1 MSPGV
6 SSGASADTADKA
18 PADSAAPSATEV
30 EARVQAQKEAMSRMS
45 EEVTAEEKIACSI
58 DNPDECVAC
67 GS

>member
-1 MSPGV
+1 
-6 SSGASADTADKA
+6 
-18 PADSAAPSATEV
+18 
-30 EARVQAQKEAMSRMS
+30 MS

>member
-6 SSGASADTADKA
+6 TSGASSETADA
-18 PADSAAPSATEV
+18 VPAASTEPTAAEV
-30 EARVQAQKEAMSRMS
+30 EARVKAQKEAMAKMS

>member
-1 MSPGV
+1 M
-6 SSGASADTADKA
+6 AK
-18 PADSAAPSATEV
+18 
-30 EARVQAQKEAMSRMS
+30 MS